1 MIGHGSFPPLIGILG
16 DRIGLRRVL
25 LITYGLGAVS
35 FSTVMFMPVSM
46 ALAVVFAFGGAAVG
60 ALYPLAVGLLAGVLS
75 FDELPRGNA
84 LTTFCYGMGSIAG
97 PFIPA
102 VIMHV
107 SMPASLFIVAAA
119 LYGAVFAFT
128 RRSLGRKA

>member
-1 MIGHGSFPPLIGILG
+1 
-16 DRIGLRRVL
+16 
-25 LITYGLGAVS
+25 
-35 FSTVMFMPVSM
+35 MFMPVNM
-46 ALAVVFAFGGAAVG
+46 TIALVFAFGGAAVG

-84 LTTFCYGMGSIAG
+84 LTTFCYGMGSITG

-107 SMPASLFIVAAA
+107 SMPESLFIVVAA
-119 LYGAVFAFT
+119 LYCAVFAFT